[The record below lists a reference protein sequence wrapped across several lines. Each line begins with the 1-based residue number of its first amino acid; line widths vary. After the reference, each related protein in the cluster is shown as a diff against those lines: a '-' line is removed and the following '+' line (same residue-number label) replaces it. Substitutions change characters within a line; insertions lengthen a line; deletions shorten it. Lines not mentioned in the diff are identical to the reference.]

1 MTETI
6 LVVDSNPMGL
16 KLAAALLRAEGYEPR
31 LASSGELALSM
42 LVTLRPSAILVDLQ
56 LIGMEAW
63 ELARRIRE
71 DPLVSDTPVVAIAGA
86 GTEDRHRIANTAAF
100 RASISKPLDAK
111 TLGVQLRKI
120 LAEGVNTAPIDY
132 AAPTRE
138 APPVQRTLPRRT
150 AEGETEVADLTH
162 EFLEDGYRHALA
174 LIDAIDIAFPSRQ
187 AKFLVQQWIGT
198 AESLGYREILATA
211 RELEEVLEAPLWD
224 RARTALLLTNLS
236 HGFRDPIHA
245 ASPEEVD
252 ALAQGL
258 KGERIALVGLG
269 QREAERACIGLR
281 RAGVRPYLFDENEP
295 PTSEAIQ
302 NCSAVIVQVRP
313 ETVQSSWLRP
323 KLVMREPKVLVLMG
337 ARTDILALDPAVQAR
352 AHDFLI
358 DDWAPEEV
366 VLRLGFGRA
375 RAARKMADRAVP
387 EPEASAQPEEGLPR
401 SVVVA
406 IENRALRTAL
416 ARAAAEAAIECLFA
430 ADGTEALE
438 TIRQRR
444 SGAAVLDVAL
454 PGMDAFALL
463 ARIRAEKLPVKALLL
478 TDNANCEE
486 MVEGFKLGAFDCMV
500 QPINPREFEA
510 RMARLLSA

>member
-1 MTETI
+1 MTEII
-6 LVVDSNPMGL
+6 LLVDSNPMGL

-56 LIGMEAW
+56 LIGMDAW

-71 DPLVSDTPVVAIAGA
+71 DPLVSDTPVLAVIGSAAQ
-86 GTEDRHRIANTAAF
+86 DRHRITNTAVF
-100 RASISKPLDAK
+100 RATISKPLDGR

-150 AEGETEVADLTH
+150 AEGETELADLTH

-174 LIDAIDIAFPSRQ
+174 LVEAIDTFPSRQ
-187 AKFLVQQWIGT
+187 ARFLVQQWIGT

-252 ALAQGL
+252 ALTQGL

-295 PTSEAIQ
+295 PASEAIQ

-313 ETVQSSWLRP
+313 ETAQSAWLRP

-337 ARTDILALDPAVQAR
+337 TRTDILALDPAVQAR

-366 VLRLGFGRA
+366 VLRVGFGRA
-375 RAARKMADRAVP
+375 RAARKMADRTVP
-387 EPEASAQPEEGLPR
+387 EPETSPQPEEGLPR
-401 SVVVA
+401 TVVVA

-430 ADGTEALE
+430 ADGAEALE

-478 TDNANCEE
+478 TANANCEE

-500 QPINPREFEA
+500 QPVNPREFEA
-510 RMARLLSA
+510 RMARLLSP